1 MESNENNTTNE
12 IITSKNND
20 TTTET
25 ITNKNNDTTTET
37 ITNKNNYTTTET
49 TTNKN
54 NDTTNEII
62 TNKNNDTTTDT
73 TNVNKNNKN
82 KKKKIIIIAIVLL
95 IVATLGCIYFFKIK
109 DNNTTTSKVG
119 DKKDDNSLT
128 DKDKDKDL
136 SDENYNNKYKLSG
149 NSLEDFDLY
158 FLQLENER
166 KNKVYSPLS
175 IKYALSMLNEGANGK
190 TKKQISSVIGDYNA
204 KKYSNNS
211 NMSFANALFIRDSF
225 KDSIKDSY
233 INTLSNKYNAEV
245 IFDSFKTPNKLNS
258 WVSNKTFKLINNL
271 FDDVSQNNFI
281 LANALAIDME
291 WVNVISGVDGWVFV
305 DYTLSSH
312 KNYHAASRD
321 GHMPKEFDG
330 NQSVDTLEIL
340 TVANKY
346 DIVNIFGEQNIRDNI
361 TKRYQNWLNS
371 ENYEEES
378 CHPGKDLDVETYVNN
393 YIKEINEGYKD
404 LKSSTDFEFYVDDD
418 IKVFAKDLK
427 EYNGITLQYVGI
439 MPKNDSLD
447 NYIKNTNAFKINAII
462 NKLKP
467 IKLESFKEGVIT
479 EIRGNIPMFKFDYEL
494 NVKEDLQKLGIT
506 NVFDS
511 NKADLSNISSSKNY
525 IEQAK
530 QKINIEFANEGIK
543 AAAVT
548 ELGGW
553 GGGPPCGFDYL
564 YDVPVEKINLDFD
577 KPYMFII
584 RDKNSSEVWFTGTVY
599 KPIEYV
605 VGQFE

>member
-37 ITNKNNYTTTET
+37 ITNKNNDTTTE
-49 TTNKN
+49 
-54 NDTTNEII
+54 
-62 TNKNNDTTTDT
+62 T
-73 TNVNKNNKN
+73 TNVNKNKKN

-245 IFDSFKTPNKLNS
+245 IFDSFQTPNKLNS

-271 FDDVSQNNFI
+271 FNDVSQNNFI

>member
-12 IITSKNND
+12 IITNMNND

-25 ITNKNNDTTTET
+25 ITNMNENTPTET
-37 ITNKNNYTTTET
+37 ITNKNNETTTE
-49 TTNKN
+49 
-54 NDTTNEII
+54 
-62 TNKNNDTTTDT
+62 T

-291 WVNVISGVDGWVFV
+291 WVNVINDFSMFYVS
-305 DYTLSSH
+305 YEH
-312 KNYHAASRD
+312 ENYRGSRFNHHD
-321 GHMPKEFDG
+321 QTEFDG
-330 NQSVDTLEIL
+330 NQQADTLEIMA
-340 TVANKY
+340 VANKY

-361 TKRYQNWLNS
+361 TKRYQDWLNS
-371 ENYEEES
+371 EYYEEES

-393 YIKEINEGYKD
+393 YIKEINKGYKD

-427 EYNGITLQYVGI
+427 EYNGLTLQYVGI

-479 EIRGNIPMFKFDYEL
+479 EIRGNIPMFKFDYDL
-494 NVKEDLQKLGIT
+494 NIKEDLQKLGIT

-548 ELGGW
+548 EIGDYGM
-553 GGGPPCGFDYL
+553 GVCGFDYF
-564 YDVPVEKINLDFD
+564 YDIPVEKINLDFD

-584 RDKNSSEVWFTGTVY
+584 RDKNSGEVWFTGTVY

-605 VGQFE
+605 SGQFERY